1 MKQIFLS
8 IFLFSHLLIAHPH
21 TFMEVY
27 PTLTI
32 KNNITEKINFKWQF
46 DEMTSSLLIMEF
58 DSNNNGKIDKDENQF
73 VYENYFRTLIKQNFY
88 TDIRVKNK
96 VQTFPQVNNFQ
107 ASIENG
113 KICYNFSINKRYN
126 IEDLKIDFGDKDFF
140 VATILK
146 KSFVKSEGFQAI
158 VSEQDNDFYFGYRL
172 ELKKEQ

>member
-8 IFLFSHLLIAHPH
+8 FFLLCSYLFAHPH
-21 TFMEVY
+21 TFMEIY

-32 KNNITEKINFKWQF
+32 KDNKTEKINFKWQF

-58 DSNNNGKIDKDENQF
+58 DINNNGKIDKDENQF
-73 VYENYFRTLIKQNFY
+73 VYENYFSTLIKQNFY
-88 TDIRVKNK
+88 TDIRIKDK
-96 VQTFPQVNNFQ
+96 VQVFPKTTNFQ

-113 KICYNFSINKRYN
+113 KICYNFSIKDQYK

-146 KSFVKSEGFQAI
+146 EAFVKSEGFKSI

-172 ELKKEQ
+172 ELKKEN